1 MSTAP
6 SSSAAPATTE
16 GSAFEAMFVHVLQP
30 SGSFLR
36 ELKEAGFDPTL
47 MQARYPSP
55 VWYRCLDIARR
66 HTFPDLPPP
75 EGFRML
81 GRSFMEGYFRTLI
94 GKVVSA
100 ALPLYGLQRTL
111 DRLPRVWKGSQPT
124 TEVTVVKDGEHAW
137 RVTLYSPGVIPEFS
151 AGVLEAAAAPVGE
164 KLTVEV
170 AERSPSHCV
179 LRVLRIRD

>member
-6 SSSAAPATTE
+6 SLSDVPGTTE

-30 SGSFLR
+30 TGTFAR
-36 ELKEAGFDPTL
+36 ELAEAGFDPGR
-47 MQARYPSP
+47 MVARYPSS
-55 VWYRCLDIARR
+55 VWYRCLDIGRR
-66 HTFPDLPPP
+66 HTFPELPPA

-81 GRSFMEGYFRTLI
+81 GRSFMEGYFTTLI

-124 TEVTVVKDGEHAW
+124 TEVTVAKEGPHAW
-137 RVTLYSPGVIPEFS
+137 RVTLNSPGVIPEFS
-151 AGVLEAAAAPVGE
+151 AGVLEAAAKPVGE
-164 KLTVEV
+164 KLSVEV
-170 AERSPSHCV
+170 VERSPLHCV
-179 LRVLRIRD
+179 LRVLRLEA